1 MKLFSKFLII
11 LLFFFSSFDIVKA
24 EQTFKFANIDLII
37 NETKIGNQMLE
48 KVKNLNKK
56 NIEKLKSFESQIK
69 EIQND
74 IQLKKN
80 VISELEFDKEVSNLN
95 KKISDFNNQKQIMV
109 QELTTVK
116 NKELK
121 LFFENIKPIVQ
132 NYMSENSIDM
142 IINSKNIFMGNK
154 NSDIT
159 KELIELIN
167 IKF

>member
-1 MKLFSKFLII
+1 MKLFFKFLII
-11 LLFFFSSFDIVKA
+11 SLFFFSSFDIVKA

>member
-1 MKLFSKFLII
+1 MKLFFKFLII

-116 NKELK
+116 NKELN

-142 IINSKNIFMGNK
+142 IINGKNIFMGNK